1 MSRGRFGIVRRVL
14 KPQLVRLGAFLDP
27 AQIQMDEDVDGEQP
41 TCVDCPAPASEQVL
55 VGWVAVPGST
65 VVHALFSWLCDECA
79 EHRKNRVNRY
89 PVTLARFPSSNRPVD
104 EL

>member
-14 KPQLVRLGAFLDP
+14 KPQLVRLGAYLDP
-27 AQIQMDEDVDGEQP
+27 AQIHMDEDADGKQP

-55 VGWVAVPGST
+55 VGWAATPGST
-65 VVHALFSWLCDECA
+65 VVRAFFSWLCDECA
-79 EHRKNRVNRY
+79 EHRRNRVDRD
-89 PVTLARFPSSNRPVD
+89 PMSPSCFPRSNRPVD